1 MSAAHAVLLAG
12 IFAPP
17 LLLLAV
23 GHAYR
28 HRSHTTRGLFW
39 GGVVGYGVGLGITAV
54 AMLVP
59 AVDWTGGSPL
69 REMVVHAG
77 PLVGGL
83 LGMGMGRALAR
94 GHKNE
99 ARERR

>member
-1 MSAAHAVLLAG
+1 VSAAHVVLLAG
-12 IFAPP
+12 VFAPP
-17 LLLLAV
+17 LVLLAM

-28 HRSHTTRGLFW
+28 HRSARARGAFW
-39 GGVVGYGVGLGITAV
+39 GGVVGYGAGLVFAAA

-77 PLVGGL
+77 PLAGGILGVGVGW
-83 LGMGMGRALAR
+83 ALAA
-94 GHKNE
+94 
-99 ARERR
+99 ARRKDARP